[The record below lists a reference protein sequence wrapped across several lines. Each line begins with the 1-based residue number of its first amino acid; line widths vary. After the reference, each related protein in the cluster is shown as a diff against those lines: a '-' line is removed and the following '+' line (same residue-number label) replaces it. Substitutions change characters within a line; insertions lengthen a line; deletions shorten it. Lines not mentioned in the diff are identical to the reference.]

1 MQQQSIS
8 PLQQL
13 IAERIKREGA
23 ITFADYMQIALYEP
37 QYGYYTSGASRVGWE
52 GDFYT
57 SSDVADF
64 FAHCMARQLYHF
76 WQQMNCPTPFIVL
89 EQGAG
94 RGNLAHQVRIWAER
108 EQPDFHAAL
117 RYHTHDIHSGQDAL
131 STPGAPS
138 TGDLLSPAVIL
149 SNELVDAF
157 PVHIVEKRG
166 GRLYEIYV
174 TLQNER
180 LIEALAEPGNQQ
192 VADYLDTYKIPWAGF
207 ADGWRAEIN
216 LAALEWMCQTVQLS
230 GSMSPRRG
238 KRQYILTIDYGE
250 KARMLYTRDRYRG
263 TLACYFKHQLLD
275 RPLIR
280 PGQQDI
286 TAHVNFSALIDEGRR
301 QGLHVSGYLT
311 QQHWLEA
318 MGIREELDRIRQRDF
333 AVLDTARASNEG
345 QAALL
350 KWYNL
355 TQRVSALTDPAGMG
369 NFKVLILSR

>member
-13 IAERIKREGA
+13 IIERIQREGA
-23 ITFADYMQIALYEP
+23 ITFADYMQMALYEP
-37 QYGYYTSGASRVGWE
+37 RYGYYTSGASKVGWE

-76 WQQMNCPTPFIVL
+76 WQRMNCPAPFAVL

-94 RGNLAHQVRIWAER
+94 RGNLARQVCAWTER

-117 RYHTHDIHSGQDAL
+117 HYHTNDIHSGDDAL
-131 STPGAPS
+131 SIPF
-138 TGDLLSPAVIL
+138 DNQHSPAVIF
-149 SNELVDAF
+149 SNELIDAF

-166 GRLYEIYV
+166 NRLYEIYV
-174 TLQNER
+174 ILQHER
-180 LIEALAEPGNQQ
+180 LSEVLAEPASLE
-192 VADYLDTYKIPWAGF
+192 VAHYLDTYKIPWSSF

-216 LAALEWMCQTVQLS
+216 LAALEWVQRAVQLL
-230 GSMSPRRG
+230 GSSPPRRG
-238 KRQYILTIDYGE
+238 QKQYILTIDYGE
-250 KARMLYTRDRYRG
+250 KARLLYTRDRYRG

-275 RPLIR
+275 RPLVR

-286 TAHVNFSALIDEGRR
+286 TAHINFSALIGEGRR
-301 QGLHVSGYLT
+301 QGLHVSGYFT
-311 QQHWLEA
+311 QKQWLEA
-318 MGIREELDRIRQRDF
+318 MGIREELAQMRQRDF
-333 AVLDTARASNEG
+333 AILDTARASNEG

>member
-8 PLQQL
+8 PLLQL
-13 IAERIKREGA
+13 IAERIQREGA
-23 ITFADYMQIALYEP
+23 ITFADYMQMALYET
-37 QYGYYTSGASRVGWE
+37 QYGYYTSGASKVGWG

-76 WQQMNCPTPFIVL
+76 WQRMDCPTPFTVL

-94 RGNLAHQVRIWAER
+94 RGDLARQVRTWAER
-108 EQPDFHAAL
+108 EQPAFYAAL
-117 RYHTHDIHSGQDAL
+117 RYHTADIRSGQDAL
-131 STPGAPS
+131 SVP
-138 TGDLLSPAVIL
+138 LSGSIDDQFRPAVIL

-166 GRLYEIYV
+166 DRLYEVYV
-174 TLQNER
+174 TLQHER
-180 LIEALAEPGNQQ
+180 LNEALAEPASPG
-192 VADYLDTYKIPWAGF
+192 VAHYLDTYKIPWSGF

-216 LAALEWMCQTVQLS
+216 LAALEWMRQTVQLL
-230 GSMSPRRG
+230 GSSPPRRG
-238 KRQYILTIDYGE
+238 KKQYILTIDYGE
-250 KARMLYTRDRYRG
+250 KARSLYTRDRYRG
-263 TLACYFKHQLLD
+263 TLACYFKHQLID
-275 RPLIR
+275 RPFVR

-301 QGLHVSGYLT
+301 LGLHLSGYLT
-311 QQHWLEA
+311 QKHWLEA
-318 MGIREELDRIRQRDF
+318 QGIREELAYLRQRDF